1 MTIDERIMIL
11 SDRFVVYGLIVQQ
24 VNTTWTGENVLSVK
38 NMMVDLSQNK
48 NPETCGYS
56 ILAASIDAF
65 RNVQLK

>member
-11 SDRFVVYGLIVQQ
+11 FDRFIVYGLIVQQ

-56 ILAASIDAF
+56 ILSASIDAF